1 MASVWKGSIS
11 FGLVNIPIRLYPAV
25 RPGEGDL
32 HFRQLH
38 SRDLAPIRYERV
50 CTADGEE
57 VPWSEVVKGY
67 EYAKGKYVALTD
79 AEVKAAAMETSETIE
94 MLDFVKEQ
102 EIDPRFFDTPYYVV
116 PVKGGE
122 KAYALFREAI
132 HATGMVG
139 IGKFTLRQKQQLAS
153 VKAVGDALVLEVMRF
168 ADHLVDP
175 SEYSFPREANVR
187 QQELAM
193 AQQLVQNLSTPFDPS
208 KYSDDYRDKLM
219 RVIRAKLKGK
229 KIEVPETRPAADTK
243 VLDLMAKLRASLENG
258 KAAAATAAA
267 EGSNAKRA
275 SRAKSRN
282 GTPRAGRKRKSA

>member
-25 RPGEGDL
+25 RSGEGDL

-38 SRDLAPIRYERV
+38 RRDLAPIRYERV

-57 VPWSEVVKGY
+57 VPWSEIVKGY

-116 PVKGGE
+116 PAKGGE

-132 HATGMVG
+132 RATGMVG

-153 VKAVGDALVLEVMRF
+153 VKAVGDAIVLEVMRF

-175 SEYSFPREANVR
+175 SEYSFPREDGVR

-193 AQQLVQNLSTPFDPS
+193 AQQLIQNLSAPFDPS

-219 RVIRAKLKGK
+219 RIIRAKLKGK
-229 KIEVPETRPAADTK
+229 KIEVPETRPASDTR
-243 VLDLMAKLRASLENG
+243 VLDLMSKLRASLEGG
-258 KAAAATAAA
+258 KATA
-267 EGSNAKRA
+267 EGSSGKRA
-275 SRAKSRN
+275 PRTKSRN
-282 GTPRAGRKRKSA
+282 GVPRAARKRKSA

>member
-11 FGLVNIPIRLYPAV
+11 FGLVNIPVRLHPAV
-25 RPGEGDL
+25 RPGEGEI

-38 SRDLAPIRYERV
+38 RRDLAPIRYERV
-50 CTADGEE
+50 CTADGKE
-57 VPWSEVVKGY
+57 VPWSEIVKGY

-79 AEVKAAAMETSETIE
+79 AEVKAAALETSESIE

-116 PVKGGE
+116 PAKGGE
-122 KAYALFREAI
+122 KAYALFREALR
-132 HATGMVG
+132 ATGMVG

-175 SEYSFPREANVR
+175 SEYSFPGEDGVR

-193 AQQLVQNLSTPFDPS
+193 AQQLIQNLSTPFDPS
-208 KYSDDYRDKLM
+208 KYTDDYRAKLM

-229 KIEVPETRPAADTK
+229 KIEVPEPRPAADTK

-258 KAAAATAAA
+258 KGAGEA
-267 EGSNAKRA
+267 GDGKRA
-275 SRAKSRN
+275 TRAKSRN
-282 GTPRAGRKRKSA
+282 GAPRAARKPA

>member
-11 FGLVNIPIRLYPAV
+11 FGLVNIPVRLYPAV
-25 RPGEGDL
+25 RAGEGEI

-38 SRDLAPIRYERV
+38 RRDLAPIRYERV
-50 CTADGEE
+50 CTADGKE
-57 VPWSEVVKGY
+57 VPWSEIVKGY

-79 AEVKAAAMETSETIE
+79 AEVKAAAIETSESIE

-116 PVKGGE
+116 PAKGGE

-132 HATGMVG
+132 RATGMVG

-175 SEYSFPREANVR
+175 SEYSFPSDDGVR

-193 AQQLVQNLSTPFDPS
+193 AQQLIQNLSTPFDPS
-208 KYSDDYRDKLM
+208 KYTDDYRAKLM

-229 KIEVPETRPAADTK
+229 KIEVPEPRPASDTK
-243 VLDLMAKLRASLENG
+243 VLDLMSKLRASLENG
-258 KAAAATAAA
+258 RGAGEATD
-267 EGSNAKRA
+267 GKQRA
-275 SRAKSRN
+275 PRAKSRN
-282 GTPRAGRKRKSA
+282 GARAVRKRKSA